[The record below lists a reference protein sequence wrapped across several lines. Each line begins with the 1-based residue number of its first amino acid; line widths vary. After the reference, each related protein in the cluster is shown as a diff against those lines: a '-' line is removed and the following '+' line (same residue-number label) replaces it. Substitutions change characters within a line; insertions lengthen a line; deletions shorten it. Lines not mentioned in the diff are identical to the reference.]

1 MKIMLFAVA
10 ALLPFAPLAAQD
22 AHGAHAAMATAA
34 KFTLDTP
41 IEALAADPAAKA
53 VLDKFLPGTTTH
65 PSYDMFKGMTLRAVQ
80 PFSGGAITDEALA
93 NVERELAAIK

>member
-65 PSYDMFKGMTLRAVQ
+65 PSYDMFKGMTLVELK
-80 PFSGGAITDEALA
+80 PFSEGLITDET
-93 NVERELAAIK
+93 LAAIKSELPAD